1 MGTRFRVA
9 LLAAAVLSGCADSGG
24 GQSTMSGDGPSF
36 RDDDTSGGIPI
47 KVSYVRFNE
56 EQDTLARA
64 TKFKH
69 HYRYMLS
76 RGWKNR
82 RGPRSHEPFERLRW
96 TAYKAEEVPDHVME
110 ELVRRMMAAGF
121 ADLKETPI
129 DRINLEEL
137 RRIERMNDR
146 AKGQRTRF
154 ITVETEKMKKTAAYY
169 DNDDA
174 KGGKVGPLLEKF
186 LAVEQEMLK
195 VMPAYTVYIEA
206 ETDSSMPRG
215 KNK

>member
-1 MGTRFRVA
+1 VV
-9 LLAAAVLSGCADSGG
+9 AAALSGCGESGG
-24 GQSTMSGDGPSF
+24 NGPATNPNNEPTF
-36 RDDDTSGGIPI
+36 RDPDLSGGTPI

-56 EQDTLARA
+56 EQDSMTRV

-96 TAYKAEEVPDHVME
+96 TAYKAEEVPDNVME
-110 ELVRRMMAAGF
+110 ELVKRLMALGF
-121 ADLKETPI
+121 GDLRETPL

-137 RRIERMNDR
+137 RRIEKMNDR
-146 AKGQRTRF
+146 VKGQRTRF
-154 ITVETEKMKKTAAYY
+154 ITVETETFKKTVAYY
-169 DNDDA
+169 DNDDSR
-174 KGGKVGPLLEKF
+174 GGKMGPLTQKF
-186 LAVEQEMLK
+186 IAVETEALN
-195 VMPAYTVYIEA
+195 VMQAYTVFIEA

-215 KNK
+215 KRQ